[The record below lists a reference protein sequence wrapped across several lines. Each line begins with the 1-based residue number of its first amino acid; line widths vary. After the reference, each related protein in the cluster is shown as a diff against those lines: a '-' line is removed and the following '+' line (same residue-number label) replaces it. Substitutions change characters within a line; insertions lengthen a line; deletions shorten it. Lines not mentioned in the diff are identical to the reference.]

1 LLFSLLEDEASIKQ
15 NMPLI
20 YRHIS
25 FRASK
30 ILESKKFHSVLR
42 TSEPNQKAHLGSYA

>member
-1 LLFSLLEDEASIKQ
+1 MLFSLLENESLIEQ
-15 NMPLI
+15 NLDLL

-30 ILESKKFHSVLR
+30 IL
-42 TSEPNQKAHLGSYA
+42 

>member
-1 LLFSLLEDEASIKQ
+1 MLFSLLEDEQQIEQ
-15 NMPLI
+15 NLDLI

-30 ILESKKFHSVLR
+30 ILQNSSKFSVLQKMR
-42 TSEPNQKAHLGSYA
+42 QTYSES